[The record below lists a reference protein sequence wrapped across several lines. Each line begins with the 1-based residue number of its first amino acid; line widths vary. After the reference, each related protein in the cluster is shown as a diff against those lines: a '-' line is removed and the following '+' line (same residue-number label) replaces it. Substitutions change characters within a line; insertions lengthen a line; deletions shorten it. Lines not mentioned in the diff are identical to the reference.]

1 MTAVLHPVTAPETG
15 REVRLRAL
23 LFDVDGTLADTEET
37 HRQAFNL
44 AFLRLELGWEWGR
57 ELYRDL
63 LRTSGGKERID
74 TYIQSLPLLAAEK
87 AQRRKLVGVIH
98 RTKTRIYG
106 ELIADG
112 RSPLRPGVARLI
124 REARAAGLKLAI
136 ASTTTAAN
144 VDTLLSR
151 HLGEQARDSFSA
163 IACGDQV
170 SAKKPA
176 PDIYSL
182 ALASLGLPAEACVAF
197 EDSANGLRAAK
208 AAGLFTIVTPTP
220 WTAGQDFAGADLR
233 LSHLGD
239 PGQPLTAAE
248 RDRIGGPWL
257 GLAQLEA
264 LHARRLRTAEPQE
277 N

>member
-1 MTAVLHPVTAPETG
+1 MG
-15 REVRLRAL
+15 LRAL

-37 HRQAFNL
+37 HRQAFNA
-44 AFLRLELGWEWGR
+44 AFLQFELPWEWSPQ
-57 ELYRDL
+57 LYGDL
-63 LRTSGGKERID
+63 LKVSGGKGRIESYID
-74 TYIQSLPLLAAEK
+74 TLRVAPAERARLK
-87 AQRRKLVGVIH
+87 QLVPGIH
-98 RTKTRIYG
+98 RTKTRLYG

-112 RSPLRPGVARLI
+112 RSPLRPGVGRLL
-124 REARAAGLKLAI
+124 REARGAGLKLAI
-136 ASTTTAAN
+136 ASTTTGAN
-144 VDTLLSR
+144 VQALIRR
-151 HLGEQARDSFSA
+151 HLGGTGFSRFDV

-182 ALASLGLPAEACVAF
+182 ALASLGLPAAACVAF

-239 PGQPLTAAE
+239 PGQPLSAAE

-264 LHARRLRTAEPQE
+264 LHARRLRAAEPQE

>member
-1 MTAVLHPVTAPETG
+1 MSLE
-15 REVRLRAL
+15 AL
-23 LFDVDGTLADTEET
+23 IFDVDGTLADTEET

-44 AFLRLELGWEWGR
+44 AFLQLELGWEWGR

-63 LRTSGGKERID
+63 LRTSGGKERIESYID
-74 TYIQSLPLLAAEK
+74 TLRVASAERARLKPL
-87 AQRRKLVGVIH
+87 VPGIH

-124 REARAAGLKLAI
+124 REAREKGLKLAI
-136 ASTTTAAN
+136 ASTTSAAN
-144 VDTLLSR
+144 VETLLSR
-151 HLGEQARDSFSA
+151 HLGEKAHGCFSV
-163 IACGDQV
+163 IACGDHV
-170 SAKKPA
+170 SSKKPA
-176 PDIYSL
+176 PDIYNL
-182 ALASLGLPAEACVAF
+182 ALASLGFAAESCAAF

-208 AAGLFTIVTPTP
+208 AARLFTVVTPTP
-220 WTAGQDFAGADLR
+220 WTADQDFAGADLR

-239 PGQPLTAAE
+239 PGQPLPAAE
-248 RDRIGGPWL
+248 HDRIGGPWL

-264 LHARRLRTAEPQE
+264 LHVRRLRAAEPQE